1 LLLSRSLFFL
11 SPSVVLSV
19 TFPPLP
25 TLPYTILVNQ
35 QIQAGLP
42 VKQLT

>member
-1 LLLSRSLFFL
+1 
-11 SPSVVLSV
+11 VVLSV
-19 TFPPLP
+19 TFPPFP